1 MFIMDNQRVR
11 PEKVENLF
19 RITTDRMFAAVESFS
34 LWKKINMM
42 RNANEVGKDQ
52 AERNV
57 GIFNKNWDVFH
68 TILSSTYK
76 SFVIDLSIF
85 FDSEKF
91 EDTFSLKK
99 LINVV
104 KEKVTDEEFDKLI
117 KEIDELKKK
126 HGVRIAFILELR
138 NTTVSHQEIDRKSR
152 LIIYK
157 EIDELFKCVQEIL
170 NLLSK
175 YYDESITIWDHI
187 EKNVSGGLEFII
199 DNLERGEQVR
209 LDEIKKKYGTF

>member
-1 MFIMDNQRVR
+1 MDNQRVR